1 MFGSIL
7 KHPDSICKP
16 CTGQSIGQQVPHGNF
31 FPSAG
36 WFHAGFV
43 ACTLD
48 VKLPLPLSSPANEQS
63 YRFFFHKTCH
73 LLPFQASS
81 FLNEIGQEWR
91 LQKPLR
97 KTGKKISLQGKER
110 IISLICICNSSGS
123 ILIKDFE
130 HHHSMPILASSFS
143 ERWSLRRFLAASL
156 DSKHNWNQLICFNW
170 SGNTTEM
177 CLSDINIMKIK
188 YFK

>member
-1 MFGSIL
+1 MSGSIL

-16 CTGQSIGQQVPHGNF
+16 CTGQSTGQQVPHGNF

-43 ACTLD
+43 ACTLN
-48 VKLPLPLSSPANEQS
+48 VKSPLPLSSLANEQS
-63 YRFFFHKTCH
+63 YRFFFSQDMS
-73 LLPFQASS
+73 FQASS
-81 FLNEIGQEWR
+81 FLNEVGQEYR

-123 ILIKDFE
+123 IFIKDFE

-143 ERWSLRRFLAASL
+143 ERWSLQRFLAASL
-156 DSKHNWNQLICFNW
+156 DSKHNWNQLICF
-170 SGNTTEM
+170 
-177 CLSDINIMKIK
+177 
-188 YFK
+188 